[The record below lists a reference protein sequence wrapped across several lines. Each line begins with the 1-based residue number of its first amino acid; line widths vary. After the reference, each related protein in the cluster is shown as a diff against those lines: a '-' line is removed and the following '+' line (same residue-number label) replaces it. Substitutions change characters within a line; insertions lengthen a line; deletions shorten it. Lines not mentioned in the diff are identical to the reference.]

1 MYKSTILCISVV
13 LALQGCS
20 SSHQPKVQDGQNVPT
35 LGNLQSCQKYSGL
48 PEKWSQDPLSGMVKI
63 QGGSYSIGN
72 NEAYPEEK
80 SLLNS
85 TRNVADFYI
94 DATEV
99 TNAQFQSF
107 VDATGYITEAETQ
120 NEAAVF
126 TQPNEKVADLKWW
139 KLEKNISWKNP
150 WGTQSSRKI
159 PPNEP
164 VRYITLNDA
173 LKYAAWRGTELPTE
187 EQWEYAA
194 KAFSPERDVSTHQHQ
209 IDANVWQGEF
219 PYQNDKKDGFSD
231 VAPVGCFPANGFGLF
246 DMIGNVW
253 ERTRTPFTGS
263 HDDDHLGTQAQ
274 LSSRTA
280 SQYSAYT
287 IKGGSYL
294 CASNYCARYRATSRQ
309 PQEYNLAISHVGF
322 RTVKN
327 AQ

>member
-1 MYKSTILCISVV
+1 MIYKSTALYVLLM

-20 SSHQPKVQDGQNVPT
+20 SSHQQKTQNMQDVPK
-35 LGNLQSCQKYSGL
+35 LGSLKSCQKYNGL
-48 PEKWSQDPLSGMVKI
+48 PEKWLQNPLSGMVKI
-63 QGGSYSIGN
+63 QGGYYNIGN
-72 NEAYPEEK
+72 NNAYPEEK

-85 TRNVADFYI
+85 TRKVADFYI
-94 DATEV
+94 DTTEV

-126 TQPNEKVADLKWW
+126 IQPTEKVTDLKWW
-139 KLEKNISWKNP
+139 KLEKNINWKYL
-150 WGTQSSRKI
+150 WGIHATRKAL
-159 PPNEP
+159 PNEP
-164 VRYITLNDA
+164 IRYVTLKDA
-173 LKYAAWRGTELPTE
+173 LEYAKWRGTELPTE

-194 KAFSPERDVSTHQHQ
+194 KAFSHEQEVSVHHH

-219 PYQNDKKDGFSD
+219 PYQNETKDGFAD
-231 VAPVGCFPANGFGLF
+231 VAPVGCFQANGFGLF

-253 ERTRTPFTGS
+253 ELTQTPFTGS
-263 HDDDHLGTQAQ
+263 HDDDHLGTQTQ
-274 LSSRTA
+274 LTSRTT

-327 AQ
+327 VE